1 VRDWLG
7 GGLAAARVATRRAEL
22 WVPGAMVSFAF
33 AGWAVFLAVVASPP
47 DEGDALFLGLRLA
60 ASPWFPW
67 NAVAL
72 VVAVLSGLGTMLL
85 TVAFGEV
92 ALLMRLS
99 DNRYGV
105 PLSVPRATVRLGLAA
120 VPVVILAAVLL
131 WALAPAFLEAF
142 GRPDPAT
149 PYLIRVMGIIWPA
162 LLALA
167 AAASVAQAW
176 GALALRLPWRLAL
189 ATLRQR
195 AHRVIPQAML
205 TMAAFLVGQLL
216 SVVALSAVW
225 QPLSGRL
232 AERGLSEP
240 STAVLLLGFV
250 WIWLLLV
257 ILAGV
262 VQAWISAW
270 WTEEL
275 APRAER

>member
-1 VRDWLG
+1 
-7 GGLAAARVATRRAEL
+7 
-22 WVPGAMVSFAF
+22 MVSFAF

-47 DEGDALFLGLRLA
+47 DEGDALFLGVGLA
-60 ASPWFPW
+60 ASPWWPW
-67 NAVAL
+67 NVVAL

-85 TVAFGEV
+85 AVAFGEV
-92 ALLMRLS
+92 ALLMRMS
-99 DNRYGV
+99 DDRQGV
-105 PLSVPRATVRLGLAA
+105 PLSVPRAAGKLGMAA

-131 WALAPAFLEAF
+131 WASAPAFLDAF
-142 GRPDPAT
+142 GHPDPST
-149 PYLIRVMGIIWPA
+149 PYLVRVVGIAWPA

-176 GALALRLPWRLAL
+176 GALALRLPWRLVL
-189 ATLRQR
+189 ATLRHR

-205 TMAAFLVGQLL
+205 TMAAFLVVQLL
-216 SVVALSAVW
+216 TVVALSAVW

-232 AERGLSEP
+232 AEGGLSEV
-240 STAVLLLGFV
+240 STAILLLGFV

-275 APRAER
+275 APRAEQ

>member
-7 GGLAAARVATRRAEL
+7 GGLAAARVATGRADL

-33 AGWAVFLAVVASPP
+33 AGWAVFLAVVSSPP
-47 DEGDALFLGLRLA
+47 DEGDALFVGVGLA
-60 ASPWFPW
+60 ASPWWPW
-67 NAVAL
+67 NVVAL
-72 VVAVLSGLGTMLL
+72 LAAVLSGLGTMLL
-85 TVAFGEV
+85 AVAFGEV

-99 DNRYGV
+99 DERHGV
-105 PLSVPRATVRLGLAA
+105 PLSVPRAAGRLGLAA
-120 VPVVILAAVLL
+120 VPVLILASVLL
-131 WALAPAFLEAF
+131 WVSAPAFLDAF
-142 GRPDPAT
+142 GDPDPST
-149 PYLIRVMGIIWPA
+149 PYLVRVIGITWPA

-176 GALALRLPWRLAL
+176 GALALRLPWPVAL
-189 ATLRQR
+189 PTLRHR

-205 TMAAFLVGQLL
+205 TMAVFLVGQLL
-216 SVVALSAVW
+216 TVVALSAVW
-225 QPLSGRL
+225 DPLSGRL
-232 AERGLSEP
+232 AEGGLSEP

>member
-1 VRDWLG
+1 
-7 GGLAAARVATRRAEL
+7 
-22 WVPGAMVSFAF
+22 
-33 AGWAVFLAVVASPP
+33 
-47 DEGDALFLGLRLA
+47 
-60 ASPWFPW
+60 
-67 NAVAL
+67 
-72 VVAVLSGLGTMLL
+72 
-85 TVAFGEV
+85 
-92 ALLMRLS
+92 
-99 DNRYGV
+99 
-105 PLSVPRATVRLGLAA
+105 
-120 VPVVILAAVLL
+120 
-131 WALAPAFLEAF
+131 
-142 GRPDPAT
+142 
-149 PYLIRVMGIIWPA
+149 
-162 LLALA
+162 LA